1 MGQEGTGNHKSSG
14 MLIRD
19 AIFGVNDGVVSM
31 LALVAALNAAQMTS
45 KVIIISAFAEAFSG
59 ALSMAV
65 GTYISTKSQ
74 MEFLQHELR
83 DESRSV
89 VQRPRL
95 ERKHLLEIYRK
106 KGFQGKELESIV
118 DKIMSNPKVWKDVM
132 QREELGFSP
141 TFLQNPL
148 HSGFV
153 MFISFLV
160 ASMVPL
166 LPYFFTTVHT
176 FTFPISI
183 FNGLLLLFIVG
194 VGKTHFTGRHPL
206 RSGIEMVIIGSIT
219 TALAYSIGTYL
230 PLLFDL

>member
-1 MGQEGTGNHKSSG
+1 MKEAAGNHKSSG

-19 AIFGVNDGVVSM
+19 AIFGVNDGIVSM
-31 LALVAALNAAQMTS
+31 LALIAGLSAALMTT
-45 KVIIISAFAEAFSG
+45 KVIIISAFAEAFAG

-74 MEFLQHELR
+74 MEFLQHELG
-83 DESRSV
+83 DENRSV

-95 ERKHLLEIYRK
+95 ERKHLIEIYRK

-141 TFLQNPL
+141 AILQNPI

-153 MFISFLV
+153 MFIAFLI

-166 LPYFFTTVHT
+166 VPYFFH
-176 FTFPISI
+176 
-183 FNGLLLLFIVG
+183 
-194 VGKTHFTGRHPL
+194 HY
-206 RSGIEMVIIGSIT
+206 
-219 TALAYSIGTYL
+219 A
-230 PLLFDL
+230 

>member
-1 MGQEGTGNHKSSG
+1 MKQEAARNHNSSG

-31 LALVAALNAAQMTS
+31 LALIAGLSAALMTT
-45 KVIIISAFAEAFSG
+45 KVILISAFAEAFAG

-83 DESRSV
+83 NESRSV

-106 KGFQGKELESIV
+106 KGFQGKELERIV

-141 TFLQNPL
+141 TFLQNPI
-148 HSGFV
+148 HSGLV
-153 MFISFLV
+153 MFVSFLV

-166 LPYFFTTVHT
+166 LPYFFTSVHA
-176 FTFPISI
+176 FTFPISV
-183 FNGLLLLFIVG
+183 FNGLLLLLIVG
-194 VGKTHFTGRHPL
+194 VAKTHFTGRHPL
-206 RSGIEMVIIGSIT
+206 RSGIEMVVIGSIT
-219 TALAYSIGTYL
+219 TALAYGIGIYL
-230 PLLFDL
+230 PLFFS